1 MNEKFENFCPEYLG
15 QNFSNFFVHI
25 LGNVTTLYFHF
36 EIYWPL
42 VPNVKTLA
50 GTIHLAPTTT
60 LHFDTVLKTKYLVP
74 RLFGGVL
81 FRQNLRQYEK
91 NQL

>member
-1 MNEKFENFCPEYLG
+1 MVFLRLVHTEYQVNHKTQL
-15 QNFSNFFVHI
+15 FWVKVVH
-25 LGNVTTLYFHF
+25 
-36 EIYWPL
+36 L
-42 VPNVKTLA
+42 VPNVQTLA